1 MEKTYIYLKY
11 ESQIKFQ
18 VQNSTQLQNI
28 QSKSA
33 RVITLA
39 PLTIPIRWLI
49 SIFFI
54 SFIIKP
60 EIVEF
65 YLENK
70 E

>member
-39 PLTIPIRWLI
+39 PLTIPIR
-49 SIFFI
+49 
-54 SFIIKP
+54 
-60 EIVEF
+60 
-65 YLENK
+65 
-70 E
+70 